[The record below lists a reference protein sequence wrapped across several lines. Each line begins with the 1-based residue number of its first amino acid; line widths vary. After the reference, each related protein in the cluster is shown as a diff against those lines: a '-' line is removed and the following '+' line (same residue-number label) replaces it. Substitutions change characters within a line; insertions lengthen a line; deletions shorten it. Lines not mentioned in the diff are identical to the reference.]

1 MKSRI
6 TEKTLSVIVPAYNV
20 EKYIDLSIESIVS
33 QTYTDLEIIIVDDGS
48 PDKSGELAEKW
59 AKKDSRICVYH
70 KENGGISSARNYG
83 IERAHGSY
91 ITFVDSDDTLC
102 HDAYSKMMEAF
113 DENVDIV
120 CCGINRVN
128 EEGKLIS
135 SSILY
140 GSKQDFTPSQA
151 MSAVLKD
158 ISIGIAVYNK
168 IYKASLFLDE
178 MDSIRFPVGQTM
190 EDAAVLPQLFKKC
203 SIIRQIP
210 VAGYNYYLHAMSIT
224 TRPLDSNVFFV
235 YSRIEEYEENL
246 ANWFTDIED
255 ALKLYKHR
263 NYLYL
268 YRRAIL
274 ERNVIDSK
282 IYLKAKKEF
291 DQIWVEA
298 LTDKNLS
305 VREKLM
311 VIETK
316 LHLHILRKKRLS

>member
-1 MKSRI
+1 MISKI
-6 TEKTLSVIVPAYNV
+6 TEKTISIIVPVYNV
-20 EKYIDLSIESIVS
+20 EKYLELSIESIVS

-48 PDKSGELAEKW
+48 TDKSGVLAEKW
-59 AKKDSRICVYH
+59 AEKDSRICVYH

-83 IERAHGSY
+83 IERAHGRY

-102 HDAYSKMMEAF
+102 LDAYSKMMAAF
-113 DENVDIV
+113 DENIDVV

-135 SSILY
+135 SNNLC

-151 MSAVLKD
+151 MSAVLKGT
-158 ISIGIAVYNK
+158 SIGMAVYNK

-178 MDSIRFPVGQTM
+178 MEPIRFPVGQTM
-190 EDAAVLPQLFKKC
+190 EEAAVLPQLFKKC

-210 VAGYNYYLHAMSIT
+210 EAGYNYYLHAMSIT

-274 ERNVIDSK
+274 ERNVIDSE
-282 IYLKAKKEF
+282 IYFKAKNEF

-298 LTDKNLS
+298 LTDKDLPF
-305 VREKLM
+305 REKLM

-316 LHLHILRKKRLS
+316 LHLHILRKTRLS